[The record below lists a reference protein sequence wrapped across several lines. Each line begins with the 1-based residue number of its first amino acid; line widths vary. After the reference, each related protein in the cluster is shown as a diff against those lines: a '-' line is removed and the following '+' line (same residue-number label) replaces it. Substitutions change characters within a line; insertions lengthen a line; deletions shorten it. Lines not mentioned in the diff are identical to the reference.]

1 MTTLTECKICNRNTR
16 LSGHADYC
24 PNHPDYPVTID
35 PERSTRYGGKTSQGY
50 TLEDLQRLRDWM
62 EETRTRTIDLIDR
75 GHQPE
80 ENTAMSTESKALAQS
95 AVYEA
100 KAALERA
107 KTKHAKS
114 RTKVLDAEARLDAA
128 RTALERLNWPTEPK
142 TGKGVVTFTRRIGAR
157 LYTYAAVG
165 GNAGPYDTGARWY
178 LTGEVARSMSWEEL
192 MEFAGESGRR
202 TLGQVDRVRSIGT
215 R

>member
-1 MTTLTECKICNRNTR
+1 MTDAYMDEAHRYT
-16 LSGHADYC
+16 
-24 PNHPDYPVTID
+24 PDYPVTID

-107 KTKHAKS
+107 KTKHAKT

-165 GNAGPYDTGARWY
+165 VPFDTGARWY
-178 LTGEVARSMSWEEL
+178 LASASAARSMSWEEL